1 MSDQTPALNI
11 PHPGEIRMTIQGEKA
26 SVRLAR
32 ELARYV
38 LINWGY
44 EGSLIDDSAVVMSEI
59 VTNAVEAA
67 AGHALR
73 IRIAVHEGAPL
84 LECWD
89 PSPELPRHCEAGLD
103 ALSGRGLAIIA
114 AYAKDTGV
122 RPSATGQG
130 KIVWALMPATASVPL
145 GPSQHHHPA

>member
-1 MSDQTPALNI
+1 MNDQI
-11 PHPGEIRMTIQGEKA
+11 PVLQIPEPGEIRMTIQGEEA

-32 ELARYV
+32 ELARYA

-44 EGSLIDDSAVVMSEI
+44 EHSLVDDSAVVMSEI

-73 IRIAVHEGAPL
+73 IRIALHEGAPL

-89 PSPELPRHCEAGLD
+89 PSPELPRSCEAGLD

-114 AYAKDTGV
+114 AYARETGV
-122 RPSATGQG
+122 RPSATGHG
-130 KIVWALMPATASVPL
+130 KIVWALMPTTAPVPIV
-145 GPSQHHHPA
+145 PPQQPHPA